1 MDTYINGNLVRR
13 VLAYKTRT
21 NRYWEHHV
29 YDSSVFFFWKR
40 HHDYWYNCL
49 YLGEC
54 FSEEEMIAELDPKKD
69 FFKNGVVYTKPHI
82 VFELSDECDEV
93 LYFETNNEMTEYLE
107 SFLDR
112 YGTSF
117 IFIE

>member
-21 NRYWEHHV
+21 NRYW
-29 YDSSVFFFWKR
+29 DTMCMIPLFFFWKR

-49 YLGEC
+49 YPGEC

-69 FFKNGVVYTKPHI
+69 FFKKWGSIY
-82 VFELSDECDEV
+82 
-93 LYFETNNEMTEYLE
+93 
-107 SFLDR
+107 
-112 YGTSF
+112 
-117 IFIE
+117 